1 MDLYKDISYLKG
13 VGPAKAKVLAAE
25 LGIRTYA
32 DMLDYLPFRYVDRS
46 VISPISSLREDDSFV
61 VVKGVLSNMQTLAIG
76 PRRERLTVDLFD
88 GSGYIQL
95 VWFAGTKWVR
105 ERLKP
110 NVEYLVMGKPAV
122 FNNVWQ
128 ISHPDIEPLSSV
140 DDGARHPLMPVYH
153 TTDKMKQHGLG
164 TRALARITETLILAI
179 SQSDSPTIPENLPDD
194 ILRHFRLIPRR
205 EAMLAIHYP
214 ASRQQLDQARLRLK
228 FEELFFL
235 QLDYQYAH
243 LQRVSRSQGRIF
255 AHVGLLF
262 NRFYKEKIPFPL
274 TGAQKR
280 VIREIREDMRTGRQM
295 NRLVQGDV
303 GSGKTL
309 VALMCMLLAV
319 DNGSQACLMAPTEI
333 LATQHFYTFSRML
346 DGLDINV
353 QLLTGSLRAAS
364 KKKLKEQLA
373 NGEIHI
379 LIGTHAL
386 IEDDVAFRDLG
397 LVVIDEQ
404 HRFGVEQRAK
414 LWQKSLVPPHIL
426 VMTATPIPRTLAMT
440 LYGDLDCSVIDE
452 LPPGRQPVRTYH
464 RLERNR
470 PLVFSFLK
478 QQIDAGRQVYIV
490 YPLIEGE
497 RDRSGANPSKG
508 ERDRSGA
515 NPSTQSEKMDLK
527 NLQDGLEM
535 VQNYF
540 PRPQYQTSMVHGR
553 LTAEEKAF
561 EMDRFKR
568 GLTHI
573 MVATT
578 VIEVGV
584 DVPNASVMVIE
595 NAERFG
601 LSQLHQL
608 RGRVGRGADQAYCIL
623 MTKDD
628 LSYTSQERIRTM
640 CSTTDGFQI
649 AEADLRL
656 RGPGDIQ
663 GLQQSG
669 ALDLRLAS
677 IVDDE
682 PLVKATRDTVH
693 DLLVADPTLARYP
706 LLQHHIAN
714 SKNKMLWG
722 KIS

>member
-1 MDLYKDISYLKG
+1 MPLYDDIAYLKG
-13 VGPAKAKVLAAE
+13 VGPQRAKILASEA
-25 LGIRTYA
+25 GIYTLA
-32 DMLDYLPFRYVDRS
+32 DLLDYLPFRHIDRS
-46 VISPISSLREDDSFV
+46 VTGSVADLKEEEGIV
-61 VVKGVLSNMQTLAIG
+61 VLKGLVKNMQTVATG
-76 PRRERLTVDLFD
+76 KFRERLTVDFFD
-88 GSGYIQL
+88 GTGQMQL

-110 NVEYLVMGKPAV
+110 NVEYLIIGKPSR
-122 FNNVWQ
+122 FNGEWQ
-128 ISHPDIEPLSSV
+128 MTHPEIEPYSYV
-140 DDGARHPLMPVYH
+140 DEGTRHPFMPVY
-153 TTDKMKQHGLG
+153 TTTEKMKQNGLG
-164 TRALARITETLILAI
+164 TRAMARLTDTLIQLISSQQIAI
-179 SQSDSPTIPENLPDD
+179 SENLPQEM
-194 ILRHFRLIPRR
+194 LTRFRLMGRQQ
-205 EAMLAIHYP
+205 AMVAIHYP
-214 ASRQQLDQARLRLK
+214 ESREQLEQARTRLK

-235 QLDYQYAH
+235 QLDYQYARQ
-243 LQRVSRSQGRIF
+243 QRSTQSQGRVF
-255 AHVGLLF
+255 AHVGEHF

-280 VIREIREDMRTGRQM
+280 VIKEIREDMRSGHQM

-309 VALMCMLLAV
+309 VALMCMLLAL
-319 DNGSQACLMAPTEI
+319 DSNCQACLMAPTEI
-333 LATQHFYTFSRML
+333 LATQHYNTFCAML
-346 DGLDINV
+346 EGLGISV
-353 QLLTGSLRAAS
+353 ELLIGS
-364 KKKLKEQLA
+364 KKAAEKKRIKQRLA
-373 NGEIHI
+373 EGKIQI

-386 IEDDVAFRDLG
+386 IENDVQFHDLG

-414 LWQKSLVPPHIL
+414 LWSKSAIPPHIL

-452 LPPGRQPVRTYH
+452 LPPGRHPVRTYH
-464 RLERNR
+464 RTEPRR

-478 QQIDAGRQVYIV
+478 KQIDAGRQVYFV
-490 YPLIEGE
+490 YPLVHE
-497 RDRSGANPSKG
+497 
-508 ERDRSGA
+508 
-515 NPSTQSEKMDLK
+515 SEKLDLRD
-527 NLQDGLEM
+527 LYAGFEM
-535 VQNYF
+535 VSSYF
-540 PRPQYQTSMVHGR
+540 PRPQYQVSIVHGQ
-553 LTAEEKAF
+553 LTPEEKTF
-561 EMDRFKR
+561 EMDRFKK
-568 GLTHI
+568 GWTHI

-584 DVPNASVMVIE
+584 DVPNATVMVIE

-608 RGRVGRGADQAYCIL
+608 RGRVGRGGEQSYCIL
-623 MTKDD
+623 MTKDN

-640 CSTTDGFQI
+640 CSTTDGFEI

-669 ALDLRLAS
+669 VLDLRVAS

-682 PLVKATRDTVH
+682 PLVRATRDTVH
-693 DLLVADPTLARYP
+693 DLLASDPTLSRYP
-706 LLQHHIAN
+706 LLQQHITN

>member
-1 MDLYKDISYLKG
+1 MTLSTDILYLKG
-13 VGPAKAKVLAAE
+13 MGPARAKVLNSE
-25 LGIRTYA
+25 LNIFTLGQLLEYF
-32 DMLDYLPFRYVDRS
+32 PFRYIDRS
-46 VISPISSLREDDSFV
+46 VMGTIAAISDEGQDV
-61 VVKGVLSNMQTLAIG
+61 VLQGRITNMQTTAVG
-76 PRRERLTVDLFD
+76 KFKERLTADLYD
-88 GSGYIQL
+88 GTGYLQL

-105 ERLKP
+105 EKLKP
-110 NVEYLVMGKPAV
+110 NTNYLVFGRPSL
-122 FNNVWQ
+122 FNGQWQ
-128 ISHPDIEPLSSV
+128 MTHPEIENAS
-140 DDGARHPLMPVYH
+140 DHPEKEREKFLPVYN
-153 TTDKMKQHGLG
+153 TTEKMKSHGLG
-164 TRALARITETLILAI
+164 SRALARITENLVGLL
-179 SQSDSPTIPENLPDD
+179 QSRQLSVEENLPQD
-194 ILRHFRLIPRR
+194 ILDHFRLIPRQQ
-205 EAMLAIHYP
+205 ALAAIHYP
-214 ASRQQLDQARLRLK
+214 DSRQQLDAAHTRLK

-243 LQRVSRSQGRIF
+243 QQRASRSQGRIF
-255 AHVGLLF
+255 THVGDHF
-262 NRFYKEKIPFPL
+262 NGFYKEKIPFPL

-333 LATQHFYTFSRML
+333 LATQHFYTFQRML
-346 DGLDINV
+346 DGMDVNV
-353 QLLTGSLRAAS
+353 QLLTGSLRAAT
-364 KKKLKEQLA
+364 KKKLKQQLA
-373 NGEIHI
+373 DGEIDL

-404 HRFGVEQRAK
+404 HRFGVEQRSK
-414 LWQKSLVPPHIL
+414 LWQKSAVPPHIL

-440 LYGDLDCSVIDE
+440 LYGDLDCSIIDE

-478 QQIDAGRQVYIV
+478 KQIDEGRQVYIV
-490 YPLIEGE
+490 YPLIEE
-497 RDRSGANPSKG
+497 
-508 ERDRSGA
+508 
-515 NPSTQSEKMDLK
+515 SEKVDLK

-540 PRPQYQTSMVHGR
+540 PRPRYQTSMVHGR
-553 LTAEEKAF
+553 LTADEKAF

-568 GLTHI
+568 GQTHI

-584 DVPNASVMVIE
+584 DVPNATVMVIE

-608 RGRVGRGADQAYCIL
+608 RGRVGRGGGQSYCIL
-623 MTKDD
+623 MTKDN
-628 LSYTSQERIRTM
+628 LAYSSQERIRTM
-640 CSTTDGFQI
+640 CATTDGFQI

-669 ALDLRLAS
+669 ALDLHLAS

-682 PLVKATRDTVH
+682 PLVAATRDTVR
-693 DLLVADPTLARYP
+693 DLLNADPSLGRYP
-706 LLQHHIAN
+706 LLRQHIEH

>member
-1 MDLYKDISYLKG
+1 MTLYDDIAYLKG
-13 VGPAKAKVLAAE
+13 VGPARAKVLASEA
-25 LGIRTYA
+25 GIHTYA

-46 VISPISSLREDDSFV
+46 VISTIASVKEDDNFV
-61 VVKGVLSNMQTLAIG
+61 VVRGRLSNMQTVATG
-76 PRRERLTVDLFD
+76 PHRERLTVDLFD
-88 GSGYIQL
+88 GTGYFQL

-110 NVEYLVMGKPAV
+110 NVEYLVMGKPTV
-122 FNNVWQ
+122 FNNIWQ
-128 ISHPDIEPLSSV
+128 MSHPDIEPFSSV

-164 TRALARITETLILAI
+164 TRALARISETLIQAL
-179 SQSDSPTIPENLPDD
+179 QHSDPQLIPENLPDD
-194 ILRHFRLIPRR
+194 ILRHFHLLPRR

-214 ASRQQLDQARLRLK
+214 DSRQQLDQARLRLK

-243 LQRVSRSQGRIF
+243 QQRSSHSQGRVF
-255 AHVGLLF
+255 AHVGDHF
-262 NRFYKEKIPFPL
+262 NNFYRQIPFPL

-333 LATQHFYTFSRML
+333 LATQHYLTFQRML
-346 DGLDINV
+346 DGLGVNV
-353 QLLTGSLRAAS
+353 QLLTGSLRPAA
-364 KKKLKEQLA
+364 KKKIKQQLA
-373 NGEIHI
+373 DGEIDL

-386 IEDDVAFRDLG
+386 IEDNVAFRDLG

-404 HRFGVEQRAK
+404 HRFGVEQRSK
-414 LWQKSLVPPHIL
+414 LWQKSAVPPHIL

-452 LPPGRQPVRTYH
+452 LPPGRHPVRTYH

-490 YPLIEGE
+490 YPLIEE
-497 RDRSGANPSKG
+497 
-508 ERDRSGA
+508 
-515 NPSTQSEKMDLK
+515 SEKMDLK

-535 VQNYF
+535 VQSYF

-682 PLVKATRDTVH
+682 PLVSATRNAVR
-693 DLLVADPTLARYP
+693 DLLAADPALAAHP
-706 LLQHHIAN
+706 LLMQHIQN
-714 SKNKMLWG
+714 SKNKILWG

>member
-1 MDLYKDISYLKG
+1 MNLTDDIAYLKG
-13 VGPAKAKVLAAE
+13 VGPSRAKILASEA
-25 LGIRTYA
+25 GIHTLA
-32 DMLDYLPFRYVDRS
+32 DLLDYLPFRYVDRS
-46 VISPISSLREDDSFV
+46 VIATVASLREDSGFV
-61 VVKGVLSNMQTLAIG
+61 VLKGMVNNMQTVATG
-76 PRRERLTVDLFD
+76 KHRERLTVDLFD

-110 NVEYLVMGKPAV
+110 NVEYIVMGYPTV
-122 FNNVWQ
+122 FNGLWQ
-128 ISHPDIEPLSSV
+128 ISHPEIEPYSYV
-140 DDGARHPLMPVYH
+140 DEGARHPLMPVY
-153 TTDKMKQHGLG
+153 TTTEKMKQSGLG
-164 TRALARITETLILAI
+164 TRAIARLTDALISHL
-179 SQSDSPTIPENLPDD
+179 SPLTSHLQENLPQD
-194 ILRHFRLIPRR
+194 ILSHFRLMGRQQ
-205 EAMLAIHYP
+205 ALTAIHYP
-214 ASRQQLDQARLRLK
+214 DSREQLDQARTRLK

-243 LQRVSRSQGRIF
+243 QQRVTRSEGRIF
-255 AHVGLLF
+255 AHVGDLF

-280 VIREIREDMRTGRQM
+280 VIKEMREDMRSGRQM
-295 NRLVQGDV
+295 NRLLQGDV

-309 VALMCMLLAV
+309 VALMCMLLAL
-319 DNGSQACLMAPTEI
+319 DNGCQTCLMAPTEI
-333 LATQHFYTFSRML
+333 LATQHYQTFLRML
-346 DGLDINV
+346 DGLDIHV
-353 QLLTGSLRAAS
+353 ELLIGSLKAS
-364 KKKLKEQLA
+364 EKKKIKKRLA
-373 NGEIHI
+373 EGEVQI

-386 IEDDVAFRDLG
+386 IEDDVLFRDLG

-404 HRFGVEQRAK
+404 HRFGVEQRSK
-414 LWQKSLVPPHIL
+414 LWNKSVVPPHIL

-452 LPPGRQPVRTYH
+452 LPPGRHPVRTYH
-464 RLERNR
+464 RTEPRR

-478 QQIDAGRQVYIV
+478 KQIDAGRQVYFV
-490 YPLIEGE
+490 YPLVHE
-497 RDRSGANPSKG
+497 
-508 ERDRSGA
+508 
-515 NPSTQSEKMDLK
+515 SEKLDLR
-527 NLQDGLEM
+527 NLYAGFDM
-535 VQNYF
+535 VSSYF
-540 PRPQYQTSMVHGR
+540 PRPDYQVSIVHGQ
-553 LTAEEKAF
+553 LTPEEKAF

-584 DVPNASVMVIE
+584 DVPNATVMVIE

-608 RGRVGRGADQAYCIL
+608 RGRVGRGAEQSYCIL
-623 MTKDD
+623 MTKDT
-628 LSYTSQERIRTM
+628 LSFTSQERIRTM
-640 CSTTDGFQI
+640 CSTTDGFEI

-669 ALDLRLAS
+669 ALDLRVAS

-682 PLVKATRDTVH
+682 PLVRATRDTVH
-693 DLLVADPTLARYP
+693 DLLAADPTLSHHP
-706 LLQHHIAN
+706 LLQQHIAH

>member
-1 MDLYKDISYLKG
+1 MNLYDDIAYLKG
-13 VGPAKAKVLAAE
+13 VGPARAKVLASEA
-25 LGIRTYA
+25 GIHTYA

-46 VISPISSLREDDSFV
+46 VISTIASVKEDDNFV
-61 VVKGVLSNMQTLAIG
+61 VVRGRLSNMQTVATG
-76 PRRERLTVDLFD
+76 PHRERLTVDLFD
-88 GSGYIQL
+88 GTGYFQL

-122 FNNVWQ
+122 YNNIWQ
-128 ISHPDIEPLSSV
+128 MSHPDIEPFSSV

-164 TRALARITETLILAI
+164 TRALARISETLIQAL
-179 SQSDSPTIPENLPDD
+179 QHSDPQLIPENLPDD
-194 ILRHFRLIPRR
+194 ILRHFHLLPRR

-214 ASRQQLDQARLRLK
+214 DSRQQLDQARLRLK

-243 LQRVSRSQGRIF
+243 QQRSSHSQGRVF
-255 AHVGLLF
+255 AHVGDHF
-262 NRFYKEKIPFPL
+262 NNFYRQIPFPL

-333 LATQHFYTFSRML
+333 LATQHYLTFQRML
-346 DGLDINV
+346 DGLGVNV
-353 QLLTGSLRAAS
+353 QLLTGSLRPAA
-364 KKKLKEQLA
+364 KKKLKQQLA
-373 NGEIHI
+373 DGEIDL

-386 IEDDVAFRDLG
+386 IEDNVAFRDLG

-404 HRFGVEQRAK
+404 HRFGVEQRSK
-414 LWQKSLVPPHIL
+414 LWQKSAVPPHIL

-452 LPPGRQPVRTYH
+452 LPPGRHPVRTYH

-490 YPLIEGE
+490 YPLIEE
-497 RDRSGANPSKG
+497 
-508 ERDRSGA
+508 
-515 NPSTQSEKMDLK
+515 SEKMDLK

-535 VQNYF
+535 VQSYF

-682 PLVKATRDTVH
+682 PLVSATRNAVR
-693 DLLVADPTLARYP
+693 DLLAADPALAAHP
-706 LLQHHIAN
+706 LLMQHIQN
-714 SKNKMLWG
+714 SKNKILWG